1 MGSEKIDTG
10 CRWSPTGADL
20 KECVIMK
27 IKTMLFS
34 ALLAFSVSG
43 SAFAYTIAGG
53 TDVGGVDTFL
63 GQIDGLSPSNPATE
77 AAWASSVVGTTLT
90 YAGKTEPASFQVTL
104 EDAGIVAFQLMT
116 TPSYFL
122 LKDARTHVLFK
133 NEPNMDWGV
142 FRLLDYFKDKE
153 DLQLSHLTEFNGG
166 TVTVPEPGTLG
177 LLGLGI
183 LGLLTVRRKLQRTA

>member
-1 MGSEKIDTG
+1 
-10 CRWSPTGADL
+10 
-20 KECVIMK
+20 MK

-53 TDVGGVDTFL
+53 TDVGGIDSFL
-63 GQIDGLSPSNPATE
+63 GKIENMNPSDPATE
-77 AAWASSVVGTTLT
+77 ATWASGIVGTTLT
-90 YAGKTEPASFQVTL
+90 FTGKSDPANFQVTV
-104 EDAGIVAFQLMT
+104 EDSGIVAFKLLT

-183 LGLLTVRRKLQRTA
+183 LGLLTLRRKLQRTA

>member
-1 MGSEKIDTG
+1 M
-10 CRWSPTGADL
+10 
-20 KECVIMK
+20 MK

-43 SAFAYTIAGG
+43 GAFAYTIAGG
-53 TDVGGVDTFL
+53 TDVGGTDTF
-63 GQIDGLSPSNPATE
+63 IASINGLSPSNPATE
-77 AAWASSVVGTTLT
+77 ADWASSVVGTTLT
-90 YAGKTEPASFQVTL
+90 FAGKSEPASFQVTL

>member
-1 MGSEKIDTG
+1 
-10 CRWSPTGADL
+10 
-20 KECVIMK
+20 MK

-53 TDVGGVDTFL
+53 TDVGGLDTFMAETT
-63 GQIDGLSPSNPATE
+63 GMSSGEATE
-77 AAWASSVVGTTLT
+77 TAWASGIVGTQLT
-90 YAGKTEPASFQVTL
+90 FAGKTDPASFQVTV
-104 EDAGIVAFQLMT
+104 EDAGVIAFQLFT
-116 TPSYFL
+116 APTYFL
-122 LKDARTHVLFK
+122 VKDARKHVLFK
-133 NEPNMDWGV
+133 NEQSMDWGV
-142 FRLLDYFKDKE
+142 FNLLAYFGANKLE
-153 DLQLSHLTEFNGG
+153 ELELSHLTEFNGG